1 MWELVLGENWSS
13 QCRAEL
19 VPDDL
24 AWGNTGTGGTNLT
37 VDARRDAEALNCLK
51 AVLLP
56 AVSGYLVLCAL
67 LCVCL
72 GTFFSGC

>member
-1 MWELVLGENWSS
+1 MWEPVLGGNWSS
-13 QCRAEL
+13 QCRAGL
-19 VPDDL
+19 VPDSL
-24 AWGNTGTGGTNLT
+24 AWDDTGMGGTNST
-37 VDARRDAEALNCLK
+37 VDARREAEALNCLLR

-72 GTFFSGC
+72 GAFF